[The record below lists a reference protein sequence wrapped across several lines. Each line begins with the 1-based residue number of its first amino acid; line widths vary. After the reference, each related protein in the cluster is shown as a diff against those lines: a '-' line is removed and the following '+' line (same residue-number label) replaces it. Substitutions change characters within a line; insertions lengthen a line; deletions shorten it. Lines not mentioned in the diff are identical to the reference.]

1 MVPKK
6 QKILQNYP
14 FEKLNPPVI
23 LVEGCKAYDGAIGDE
38 PGKPHKGIDFV
49 RKKGKQYLSFDVFS
63 SQDGK
68 AFQGLSE
75 TWGKFVS
82 VRQEI
87 NEIRLDT
94 IYVHLDEVNPK
105 IPVLPGKD
113 VEIEF
118 VLIKAG
124 EWLGTAG
131 ITGNTKGITQLH
143 WEMHR
148 KNLKTGKRKVLDP
161 YGVYDRASSGKY
173 SQPGESLKGLSHYFA
188 SNNPKFAKKK

>member
-6 QKILQNYP
+6 EKILQCYP
-14 FEKLNPPVI
+14 FEKLNPPVV
-23 LVEGCKAYDGAIGDE
+23 LVEGCKAYDGAIGDK
-38 PGKPHKGIDFV
+38 PGKRHKGIDYI
-49 RKKGKQYLSFDVFS
+49 RKKGELFLSFDVFS

-87 NEIRLDT
+87 NGIRLDT
-94 IYVHLDEVNPK
+94 IYVHLDKVNPK
-105 IPVLPGKD
+105 IPVLPSKN

-118 VLIKAG
+118 MPIRAG
-124 EWLGTAG
+124 EWLGIAG
-131 ITGNTKGITQLH
+131 ITGNTRGITQLH

-148 KNLKTGKRKVLDP
+148 KNLKTGKRKVFDP
-161 YGVYDRASSGKY
+161 YGVYKRTSSGKY
-173 SQPGESLKGLSHYFA
+173 PQPGESLKGLSHYFA
-188 SNNPKFAKKK
+188 SDNPQFAKRK